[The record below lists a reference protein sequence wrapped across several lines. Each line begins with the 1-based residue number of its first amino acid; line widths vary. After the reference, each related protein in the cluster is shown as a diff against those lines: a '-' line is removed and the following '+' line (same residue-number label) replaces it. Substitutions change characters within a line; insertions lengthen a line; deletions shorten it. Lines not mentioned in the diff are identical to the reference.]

1 MRSRRATRREAAVV
15 LRSCVRRSRE
25 SQEAE
30 LRARKATWPLEYTQ
44 TVARRVE
51 IQLPDDL
58 VSKVE
63 QAASEQGISVE
74 QLVRVS
80 VEEKIQRDSQF
91 EAAVDKVLEKNA
103 ELYRRLS

>member
-1 MRSRRATRREAAVV
+1 V
-15 LRSCVRRSRE
+15 
-25 SQEAE
+25 
-30 LRARKATWPLEYTQ
+30 LEYTHP
-44 TVARRVE
+44 VARRVE

-63 QAASEQGISVE
+63 QAASKQGISVE
-74 QLVRVS
+74 QLVRES

-91 EAAVDKVLEKNA
+91 EAAVGKVLEKNA

>member
-1 MRSRRATRREAAVV
+1 M
-15 LRSCVRRSRE
+15 
-25 SQEAE
+25 
-30 LRARKATWPLEYTQ
+30 EYTLV
-44 TVARRVE
+44 VARRVE

-63 QAASEQGISVE
+63 QAALEQGVSFE
-74 QLVRVS
+74 QLVCSS

-91 EAAVDKVLEKNA
+91 ETAVGKVLEKNA